1 MNKFNELY
9 TSIISEA
16 KKKPSAG
23 LTKKQKSSAVKKAKE
38 GKDMGKAGKAFKKV
52 EKKAEKE
59 YGSKETAKKVAGAAF
74 WKNIKRKK

>member
-1 MNKFNELY
+1 MSKFTDLY
-9 TSIISEA
+9 TQVLNEA

-23 LTKKQKSSAVKKAKE
+23 LTKKEKSEVVKKAKE
-38 GKDMGKAGKAFKKV
+38 GKDLGKAGKAFKKV

-74 WKNIKRKK
+74 WKNLKRKK

>member
-1 MNKFNELY
+1 MSKFSELY
-9 TSIISEA
+9 SQIINEA

-23 LTKKQKSSAVKKAKE
+23 LTKKEKSEAVKKAKA
-38 GKDMGKAGKAFKKV
+38 GKDMGKPGKAFKEV

-59 YGSKETAKKVAGAAF
+59 YGSKEKAKKVAGAAF